1 MIELDFISK
10 FPGYDDYEDKY
21 LEIVETTLKHLD
33 LSFSP
38 IISVSIID
46 NEQIHEI
53 NRDYRHIDRATD
65 VISFAFLDGEEN
77 KDQIMHSNDVVA
89 LGDIYIS
96 LDKAKEQAEAYQHSL
111 QRELLFL
118 FTHGLLHLLG
128 YDHMVKEDEE
138 VMFKLQDEIL
148 SQIKGAER

>member
-21 LEIVETTLKHLD
+21 LEIVETTLKHLG

-77 KDQIMHSNDVVA
+77 KDKIMHSNDVVA